1 MAIVERFDTN
11 FQSTSRKRLW
21 TAFKT
26 ATRSRHVQRF
36 RDSLNET
43 KATLTL
49 AMVHERCEERGRT
62 SETRLT
68 FHSFLQARASV
79 NLTKLGAL
87 RDLYQRHARKQAKY
101 ALPGTETSAWTRGH
115 VNPFRS
121 TNHFGDT
128 LITDKLIRF
137 EKFVSEQS
145 TAKFQVQ
152 ELMLNAIAKTAV
164 AAFNP
169 TSMEIFAQDGYTLNE
184 CGQLQSRTFVYAE
197 KARYRVCH
205 HSSSFRTAL
214 GCAWVRTTTLYLDGV
229 PENAEEKSQTVT
241 SLVFYPTAWLKFL
254 GIRNGLDAVVAYAS
268 QSWLL
273 NCRLTVTCSVPENSL
288 IFDLCRTGQTR
299 AVEMLL
305 DKNMASVVDTSPD
318 GWKPLHVRTPTLD
331 SMRVAI
337 LRRISLRQL
346 QDMSTYAL
354 CSSKRGQTSP
364 P

>member
-1 MAIVERFDTN
+1 MAIVERFDIN
-11 FQSTSRKRLW
+11 FQSTSRKKRLW
-21 TAFKT
+21 TAFKA
-26 ATRSRHVQRF
+26 ATRSKHVQRF

-49 AMVHERCEERGRT
+49 AMVHERCEESGRT

-68 FHSFLQARASV
+68 FHSILQARASA
-79 NLTKLGAL
+79 NLTELGVF
-87 RDLYQRHARKQAKY
+87 RDLYQRHARKQARY
-101 ALPGTETSAWTRGH
+101 ALPGAETPAWTRAH

-128 LITDKLIRF
+128 LVTDRLIRF

-164 AAFNP
+164 AAFTP

-184 CGQLQSRTFVYAE
+184 CGQIQSKTFVYAG

-205 HSSSFRTAL
+205 HSSRFRTAL
-214 GCAWVRTTTLYLDGV
+214 GCAWVRTTTLYLDDV
-229 PENAEEKSQTVT
+229 PENTEEKSQTVT

-254 GIRNGLDAVVAYAS
+254 GIRNGLEAVVAYAS

-273 NCRLTVTCSVPENSL
+273 NCRLTLTCAVPENSL

-305 DKNMASVVDTSPD
+305 AKNMASVVDTSPD
-318 GWKPLHVRTPTLD
+318 GWKPLHVRTPTLEP
-331 SMRVAI
+331 I
-337 LRRISLRQL
+337 
-346 QDMSTYAL
+346 
-354 CSSKRGQTSP
+354 
-364 P
+364 